1 MTWNLP
7 FGFWIKGPTDAP
19 RRLVDGAAAL
29 AAYAAC
35 DPRAGVDSEA
45 YLAAF
50 TYGADFRRRLEE
62 TGSVRGFEGECWAPF
77 VTFDIDR
84 AGDLDAALA
93 DTRRLVGTI
102 LERYPALDETALL
115 CFFSGS
121 KGFNVALPTFWQPA
135 PSATFH
141 RATRHFAEELARRA
155 GVVIDPAVYVKTQPL
170 RAPNSRHPK
179 TGLHKRRLA
188 VEELNGLCV
197 EGIRRLAARPEPFEP
212 PALAAPCEQAAAD
225 WRAAVEAAGREAESA
240 AARRQFA
247 PTRGPR
253 LNQLTR
259 QFLRDGAA
267 EGDRHR
273 LLFSAAANLAEFGC
287 PLALAFELLT
297 EPALDSGLAPSD
309 VRRQIECGLRRA
321 GPLTP
326 APSLAPGPKGDDAGT
341 LRKRLAVLWAAP
353 PPAVGDAAEPEGVRA
368 DPARL
373 EFPFGANVTG
383 PYDPEGGRR

>member
-1 MTWNLP
+1 MTWKLP

-19 RRLVDGAAAL
+19 RRLIDGAAAL

-35 DPRAGVDSEA
+35 DGRAGVDSEA
-45 YLAAF
+45 YLSAF
-50 TYGADFRRRLEE
+50 VYGMDFRRYLEE
-62 TGSVRGFEGECWAPF
+62 AGSVRGFEGDCWTPL

-93 DTRRLVGTI
+93 DARRLVGAI
-102 LERYPALDETALL
+102 LARYPALDEGDLL

-141 RATRHFAEELARRA
+141 RAARHFADQLARLA

-188 VEELNGLCV
+188 IEELNGLSA
-197 EGIRRLAARPEPFEP
+197 EGIRRLAARPEPFELP
-212 PALAAPCEQAAAD
+212 GPAAECEQAAAD
-225 WRAAVEAAGREAESA
+225 WRSAVEAVAREAEE
-240 AARRQFA
+240 AARRRQNA
-247 PTRGPR
+247 PVAGPR
-253 LNQLTR
+253 LNRLTR

-287 PLALAFELLT
+287 PAALAFELLT
-297 EPALDSGLAPSD
+297 EPALDTGLAPSD
-309 VRRQIECGLRRA
+309 VRRQIDCGLGHA
-321 GPLTP
+321 GPVT
-326 APSLAPGPKGDDAGT
+326 ATLANGPQGEDAGAV
-341 LRKRLAVLWAAP
+341 RKRLADLWAARS
-353 PPAVGDAAEPEGVRA
+353 PAVGDAGEPESARP
-368 DPARL
+368 DPGRI
-373 EFPFGANVTG
+373 EFPFGANGAG